1 MHVNAADAAAAAEA
15 AAGTAADTAAAGTAA
30 DTAAAS
36 AAAAAAADNIL
47 QKRERKKQN
56 LCGNAGGVGLLECYC
71 PTSEP
76 LL

>member
-36 AAAAAAADNIL
+36 AAAAAADNIL